1 MSGGLPDLGA
11 VVATTGPGLNND
23 IPDDNESM
31 LDLNKSFPNGS
42 VVATVKIDA
51 IFLKGEEGP
60 EEKEVFP
67 GMIGDDAIMVMLD
80 FKGCIS
86 GQKDLEWKISK
97 VIFSH
102 PLVNSA
108 GVNTSGEN
116 GAGTAAS
123 SSDEGSAVEKASSTE
138 VDSTEEE
145 KKAGDVYESPK
156 AEDAKKDEKKKEV

>member
-1 MSGGLPDLGA
+1 MSNLGV

-23 IPDDNESM
+23 IPDENDSL
-31 LDLNKSFPNGS
+31 LDLNKNFPNGS

-102 PLVNSA
+102 PLVTMKSPSDSTCSDDA
-108 GVNTSGEN
+108 EAPDSGS
-116 GAGTAAS
+116 TPTT
-123 SSDEGSAVEKASSTE
+123 SSDCSTDADSKVE
-138 VDSTEEE
+138 D
-145 KKAGDVYESPK
+145 KKMGDVQETPT
-156 AEDAKKDEKKKEV
+156 AEDPKRDEKKKEL